1 MTRSRDGR
9 RPRVPAAILAAAS
22 IAFGL
27 LSARL
32 VRSRGP
38 IEWIA
43 PSTVLSNSHPAQ
55 RNAVPLLLFLRDV
68 RPLLPSGAR
77 VAVIGPDARNDSAPL
92 DDLIAIGQ
100 LPRNDVVPFRGAVDR
115 TIPPPEFLA
124 VHLWDYSDDRYRV
137 VAVLDTGRL
146 YELRH

>member
-1 MTRSRDGR
+1 VTRSRAAR
-9 RPRVPAAILAAAS
+9 RSRLSAAILAAAS
-22 IAFGL
+22 ACFLL
-27 LSARL
+27 LSVRL
-32 VRSRGP
+32 IRSRGP
-38 IEWIA
+38 IEWVA

-55 RNAVPLLLFLRDV
+55 RNATPLLLFLRDV
-68 RPLLPSGAR
+68 RPLLPPGAR

-137 VAVLDTGRL
+137 VAVLETGRL